1 MSKAI
6 ILATFLSVMSS
17 PGIARAMTGG
27 GGGAA
32 PAAAAAG
39 AGVAAG
45 AAAAPGA
52 AAAIAP
58 MNTAPTEVGVG
69 DISGTGNLGGGQPTL
84 GGGMTAQPVLPTDPN
99 QSNPGTANPGP
110 AVPGFGAPSAGAAWL
125 QFCATAMQGLAQAMM
140 SRDSRETDRLRQ
152 IRDAA
157 DRENDERGW
166 QQDDRYRGEEAL
178 RLGREAEAAFG
189 RGCHQF
195 IRVQGE
201 HVEVGPWGR
210 TLLNEIENHREL
222 YQREE
227 ADLNLYCP
235 GFAQFNEGRR
245 THFRVWMFMSMA
257 SAESSCNPGTTAQA
271 VNGQATGLFQLEPNA
286 CPGETNQ
293 TLLNPHVNSRC
304 AVNRLARE
312 LRNRSTLMIGR
323 VQNARGGTQSG
334 SYWGVLRNDDN
345 NAARGCDI
353 IGAWKTRS
361 LMCQFNGC
369 QVGGRKT
376 AECERVDQ
384 LLGGNRCV
392 NNRVV
397 PR

>member
-1 MSKAI
+1 MLRRLQQVLI
-6 ILATFLSVMSS
+6 VTVWLSS
-17 PGIARAMTGG
+17 PFGFAHAMTGG
-27 GGGAA
+27 AA
-32 PAAAAAG
+32 PVAAAAG
-39 AGVAAG
+39 AV
-45 AAAAPGA
+45 APGA
-52 AAAIAP
+52 GAAIAP
-58 MNTAPTEVGVG
+58 ANTAPTEVGIG
-69 DISGTGNLGGGQPTL
+69 DISGGGSAGSGQPTV
-84 GGGMTAQPVLPTDPN
+84 GGGMTAQLPVANTQPTTTQP
-99 QSNPGTANPGP
+99 AA
-110 AVPGFGAPSAGAAWL
+110 AVPGMIAPSSAAMWL
-125 QFCATAMQGLAQAMM
+125 QFCAMISQGLTNSLMM
-140 SRDSRETDRLRQ
+140 RGDSPESRRLRE

-157 DRENDERGW
+157 DRANDEAGW
-166 QQDDRYRGEEAL
+166 RPDDRYRGEEAL

-195 IRVQGE
+195 IRVQGDQ
-201 HVEVGPWGR
+201 VELGPWGR
-210 TLLNEIENHREL
+210 TLLNEIENHREV

-235 GFAQFNEGRR
+235 GFGQFNEARR

-293 TLLNPHVNSRC
+293 SLLNPHVNSRC
-304 AVNRLARE
+304 AVGRLARE
-312 LRNRSTLMIGR
+312 LRGRDTLMIGR
-323 VQNARGGTQSG
+323 VRNARGGTQSG
-334 SYWGVLRNDDN
+334 SYWGVLRNDDQN
-345 NAARGCDI
+345 SARGCDI

>member
-1 MSKAI
+1 MLSTRLNRQ
-6 ILATFLSVMSS
+6 ILAVILISIPSLTH
-17 PGIARAMTGG
+17 AMTGG
-27 GGGAA
+27 
-32 PAAAAAG
+32 PVPAAAG
-39 AGVAAG
+39 AAVGGAAG
-45 AAAAPGA
+45 AAGAVAPGA
-52 AAAIAP
+52 GAAIAP
-58 MNTAPTEVGVG
+58 ANTAPTEVGVG
-69 DISGTGNLGGGQPTL
+69 DISGGTGAGAGQPTVD
-84 GGGMTAQPVLPTDPN
+84 GGMTT
-99 QSNPGTANPGP
+99 
-110 AVPGFGAPSAGAAWL
+110 AVPVATTGPTAAPAPGAGVPGMMAPSSTAMWL
-125 QFCATAMQGLAQAMM
+125 QLCAMM
-140 SRDSRETDRLRQ
+140 SQGLMNSMMMRGDSPEARRLRE

-157 DRENDERGW
+157 DRANDEAGW
-166 QQDDRYRGEEAL
+166 QPDDRYRGEEAL

-195 IRVQGE
+195 IRVQGDQ
-201 HVEVGPWGR
+201 VELGPWGR
-210 TLLNEIENHREL
+210 TLLNEIENHREV

-235 GFAQFNEGRR
+235 GFGQFNEARR

-293 TLLNPHVNSRC
+293 SLLNPHVNSRC

-312 LRNRSTLMIGR
+312 LRQRDTLMIGR
-323 VQNARGGTQSG
+323 VRNARGGTQSG
-334 SYWGVLRNDDN
+334 SYWGVLRNDDAN
-345 NAARGCDI
+345 SARGCDI

-376 AECERVDQ
+376 AECERIDQ